1 MGNGNWEIGTLNS
14 SSNLTK
20 IMSTHIFG
28 IRHHGPGSTRA
39 LLQALH
45 ALQPDAILVEGPPDA
60 DSILPLVVHP
70 DMKPPVALIVY
81 RSDRP
86 RQAVYYPFSVFSP
99 EWQAIQY
106 GLIHGVAVRFMD
118 LPQTYQFGLADLAAD
133 LAADGLLV
141 ADGDLVADGLLVA
154 DGDLVADGLLVAD
167 GDIPGEG
174 DLAADGLGDIAGD
187 DNLMSSSPSEITT
200 TEIRFDPLGWL
211 GKAAGYSDGE
221 SWWEHLV
228 EQRQDS
234 TDLFTA
240 ILEAMT
246 VLRQETPP
254 LLDPI
259 EAKREAY
266 MRKII
271 RTAQKEGFQKIAVVC
286 GAWHSPPLAQI
297 PTTKSKLKTN
307 SPLPTPHSPLPT
319 PHQDDTLL
327 KKLPKIKVEVTWIPW
342 TYGRL
347 SYKSG
352 YGAGVKS
359 PGWYDHLWHSKI
371 ETQQSKV
378 NSQNY
383 TPHSPLPI
391 QI

>member
-1 MGNGNWEIGTLNS
+1 
-14 SSNLTK
+14 
-20 IMSTHIFG
+20 MSTHIFG

-45 ALQPDAILVEGPPDA
+45 ALKPDAILVEGPPDA

-86 RQAVYYPFSVFSP
+86 RQAVYYPFAVFSP

-118 LPQTYQFGLADLAAD
+118 LPQTHQFGLADLAAD
-133 LAADGLLV
+133 LAADGDL
-141 ADGDLVADGLLVA
+141 AGDGDLVV
-154 DGDLVADGLLVAD
+154 
-167 GDIPGEG
+167 
-174 DLAADGLGDIAGD
+174 DGLGDIAGD

-286 GAWHSPPLAQI
+286 GAWHSPALAQI
-297 PTTKSKLKTN
+297 PTTKSKLQTN
-307 SPLPTPHSPLPT
+307 SPLPTPKNPLQKT
-319 PHQDDTLL
+319 HQDDTLL
-327 KKLPKIKVEVTWIPW
+327 KKLPKIKIEVTWIPW

-359 PGWYDHLWHSKI
+359 PGWYDHLWHSTLK
-371 ETQQSKV
+371 TQNSKLKTQ
-378 NSQNY
+378 NS
-383 TPHSPLPI
+383 TPHSPLPT
-391 QI
+391 